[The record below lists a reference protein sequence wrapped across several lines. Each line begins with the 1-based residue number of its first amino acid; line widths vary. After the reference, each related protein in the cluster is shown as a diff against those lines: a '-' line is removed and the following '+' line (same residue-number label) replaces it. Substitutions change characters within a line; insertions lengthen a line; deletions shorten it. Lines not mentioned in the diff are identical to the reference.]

1 MRTLLLTHYP
11 LLSLL
16 SLHDRVVYIHRSQ
29 TVSSF
34 NSSRGILTSPKHD
47 VVARLVKL
55 DVFLCIHDSVNV
67 IKQAA
72 ALPHTRKS
80 VSSNVPVVSVK

>member
-1 MRTLLLTHYP
+1 MRPLLLTHYP
-11 LLSLL
+11 RLSLF
-16 SLHDRVVYIHRSQ
+16 SLHDRAVYLHRSQ

-34 NSSRGILTSPKHD
+34 NSSRGILTRTKHD

-55 DVFLCIHDSVNV
+55 DVFLHSHDSVNV
-67 IKQAA
+67 IKQVA